1 MTKQGDAFQ
10 RLYDA
15 NHARVRYFLARIVGT
30 QDAEDLA
37 QIVFAKAAGALPTF
51 RGDAQT
57 STWLYR
63 IAANVASDWLRGRSA
78 LEAKRTVR
86 LPLAFED
93 GACGPSASL
102 ASQDKQTSPEQDL
115 VRKEMGDCI
124 RRLIGQL
131 PEKHGTVLMLGEI
144 GCFTVD
150 EVAQFLGISRG
161 NAKVRLHRAR
171 AELKK
176 ALVEYCDFS
185 RNEDN
190 EFVCEPK
197 PAACSPSSKRSGC
210 SSTTKPEGKAGRE
223 APL

>member
-1 MTKQGDAFQ
+1 
-10 RLYDA
+10 
-15 NHARVRYFLARIVGT
+15 
-30 QDAEDLA
+30 
-37 QIVFAKAAGALPTF
+37 
-51 RGDAQT
+51 
-57 STWLYR
+57 
-63 IAANVASDWLRGRSA
+63 
-78 LEAKRTVR
+78 
-86 LPLAFED
+86 
-93 GACGPSASL
+93 L

-144 GCFTVD
+144 GGFTVD
-150 EVAQFLGISRG
+150 EVAQALRISRG

-197 PAACSPSSKRSGC
+197 AAPARPSPRARRAA
-210 SSTTKPEGKAGRE
+210 KPRCN
-223 APL
+223 LF